1 MIPAGWQLSAV
12 LPSDIDVLVE
22 LERRCFALPWGRRSV
37 ADEMSARGAG
47 GLVLRAGGGE
57 APAAVVAYVFFRVI
71 VDEVHIH
78 RVAVAP
84 EWRRRGLG
92 SLLLAEC
99 LQSARRRGASAAILE
114 VRPSSVEA
122 IALYRKLGFQVI
134 ATRPGYYPDR
144 VEDALILKMQIKED
158 L

>member
-1 MIPAGWQLSAV
+1 LIASGWQLSAV
-12 LPSDIDVLVE
+12 LPADIDVIVE
-22 LERRCFALPWGRRSV
+22 LERRCFSLPWGWRSI
-37 ADEMSARGAG
+37 ASEMTGRGAG
-47 GLVLRAGGGE
+47 GLALRAGKDE
-57 APAAVVAYVFFRVI
+57 APAAIVAYIFFRVI

-99 LQSARRRGASAAILE
+99 LRSARRRGATAAILE

-122 IALYRKLGFQVI
+122 IALYRKLGFQAI

>member
-1 MIPAGWQLSAV
+1 LISAGWQLGAV
-12 LPSDIDVLVE
+12 LPSDIDLIVE
-22 LERRCFALPWGRRSV
+22 LERRCFSLPWGRLSI
-37 ADEMSARGAG
+37 AGEMSGRGAG
-47 GLVLRAGGGE
+47 ALALRAGDGE
-57 APAAVVAYVFFRVI
+57 APAAIVAYIFFRVI

-84 EWRRRGLG
+84 ERRRKGLG

-99 LQSARRRGASAAILE
+99 LRSARRRGASAAILE
-114 VRPSSVEA
+114 VRPSNVEA
-122 IALYRKLGFQVI
+122 IALYRKFGFQAM

-144 VEDALILKMQIKED
+144 VEDALILKLHIEED